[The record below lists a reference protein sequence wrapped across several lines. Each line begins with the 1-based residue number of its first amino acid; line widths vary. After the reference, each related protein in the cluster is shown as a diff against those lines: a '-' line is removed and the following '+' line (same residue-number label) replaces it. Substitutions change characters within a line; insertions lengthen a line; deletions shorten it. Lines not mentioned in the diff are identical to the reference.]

1 METKMDNG
9 GSQLR
14 GARMNNGGSVWSGL
28 LIGLIVTRV
37 ALPVRAQGDSAPAG
51 GAPTRAEFSKLQSDV
66 KEQRDLIIQMLQT
79 EQQRYNMLL
88 RLLATQGG
96 NAAATAT
103 ASVPAEADMAL
114 PPAAESAPRRQHV
127 EVEHRTAN
135 VEGKV
140 SVSGGDVGDI
150 YVYVENAK
158 GAPVRGKSIE
168 IRQEG
173 KQFSPRVAVVQT
185 GTNVVF
191 PNFDSI
197 YHNVFSTSARNS
209 FDLGSYRAGDKPRA
223 VTLTAPGVV
232 EIFCNMHQKM
242 SADILV
248 VPNSLYTKVK
258 ADGTFRLD
266 GVPVG
271 SRKLVAWSPHAK
283 AAQQRIDLTASGAQ
297 VAFAL
302 TRQEAAAHSNK
313 MGQAYGSYRE

>member
-1 METKMDNG
+1 
-9 GSQLR
+9 
-14 GARMNNGGSVWSGL
+14 MNHGRSLWSGL

-37 ALPVRAQGDSAPAG
+37 ALPVRAQGDGATAG
-51 GAPTRAEFSKLQSDV
+51 GPPTRSEFSKLQTDV

-88 RLLATQGG
+88 RLLASQGG
-96 NAAATAT
+96 NTAAAATA
-103 ASVPAEADMAL
+103 ALPPEADMPL
-114 PPAAESAPRRQHV
+114 PATSESSPRRQRV
-127 EVEHRTAN
+127 EVERRTAN

-158 GAPVRGKSIE
+158 GPPARGKTIE
-168 IRQEG
+168 IKQEG

-191 PNFDSI
+191 PNYDSI
-197 YHNVFSTSARNS
+197 FHNVFSMSARNS

-248 VPNSLYTKVK
+248 VPNGLYTKVK
-258 ADGTFRLD
+258 ADGSFRLE

-283 AAQQRIDLTASGAQ
+283 AAQQRIDLTSSGAQ
-297 VAFAL
+297 IAFAL
-302 TRQEAAAHSNK
+302 THQEAAAHSNK
-313 MGQAYGSYRE
+313 LGQAYGSYRE

>member
-1 METKMDNG
+1 MNG
-9 GSQLR
+9 GRSIW
-14 GARMNNGGSVWSGL
+14 NGL
-28 LIGLIVTRV
+28 LIGFIVTSV
-37 ALPVRAQGDSAPAG
+37 ALPVRAQGDNTSSG
-51 GAPTRAEFSKLQSDV
+51 GPPTRAEFSKLQSDV

-88 RLLATQGG
+88 HLLASQGG
-96 NAAATAT
+96 NAAAA
-103 ASVPAEADMAL
+103 AALPAEADVPL
-114 PPAAESAPRRQHV
+114 PATPESISPKRQHV
-127 EVEHRTAN
+127 EVERRTAT
-135 VEGKV
+135 VEGKI
-140 SVSGGDVGDI
+140 SVSGGDVGDV

-158 GAPVRGKSIE
+158 GAPVRGKTIE

-173 KQFSPRVAVVQT
+173 KQFSPRVAVVPA

-248 VPNSLYTKVK
+248 VPNSLFTKVK
-258 ADGTFRLD
+258 ADGSFRLD

-283 AAQQRIDLTASGAQ
+283 AAQQRIDLTSSGAQ
-297 VAFAL
+297 IAFAL
-302 TRQEAAAHSNK
+302 THQDPAAHANK
-313 MGQAYGSYRE
+313 LGQAYGSYRE